1 MSALTVLALSQVFLR
16 LFRDEVSGCVL
27 WEMANPFLQAPVGP
41 QKAFLSCG
49 DPNWLESQ
57 SGG

>member
-16 LFRDEVSGCVL
+16 LFRDECVL

-49 DPNWLESQ
+49 DHNWLESQ